1 MRIITATATTA
12 SPSTA
17 LIGAAGT
24 FYVASELSRR
34 GMIVL
39 PTTRNTAA
47 YDLLVV
53 TPDGRRHANIQV
65 KTSFMRVSGFP
76 MPLPEKIRTGRHDF
90 YVFVRWD
97 DEDSRFQGF
106 MLSGRQAHA
115 VVEAGVRA
123 QRKRINK
130 GSRKVIFPGVVANP
144 HDRLN
149 GGAWQRKW
157 KVWKL

>member
-1 MRIITATATTA
+1 VKDTPAAL
-12 SPSTA
+12 PSTA

-76 MPLPEKIRTGRHDF
+76 MPLPEKIHTGRHDF

-97 DEDSRFQGF
+97 DEDNRFQGF
-106 MLSGRQAHA
+106 MLTGRQTHA
-115 VVEAGVRA
+115 VVQAHVRQQKA
-123 QRKRINK
+123 RMKK
-130 GSRKVIFPGVVANP
+130 GTRKVIFPGVHADPN
-144 HDRLN
+144 DRLN

-157 KVWKL
+157 KAWKL

>member
-1 MRIITATATTA
+1 MKKPTP

-34 GMIVL
+34 GMIVF

-97 DEDSRFQGF
+97 ANDSRFQGF
-106 MLSGRQAHA
+106 MLSGRQVQA
-115 VVEAGVRA
+115 VVEGHVRQQKA
-123 QRKRINK
+123 RIRD
-130 GSRKVIFPGVVANP
+130 GTRKVIFPGVHADP
-144 HDRLN
+144 KDPLN

-157 KVWKL
+157 NVWKL